1 MAGKPMARFRNGG
14 STKRA
19 AFNTRKNGAELSR
32 VGTIDD
38 LALYDDLFNGALK
51 GLKEDIARGMDAI
64 SLAKKYAALAQARI
78 VTTALTE
85 QDSGKALVASQD
97 IVNRAHGRP
106 IERKELRH
114 ALAES
119 SDSELDAIINSKM
132 AQLGSLDEGSESSV
146 DEQEQEEET

>member
-1 MAGKPMARFRNGG
+1 MAGKPGARFKNGG

-19 AFNTRKNGAELSR
+19 AYNTRKNGVELSR
-32 VGTIDD
+32 AGTIDD

-85 QDSGKALVASQD
+85 QDSGKALAASQD
-97 IVNRAHGRP
+97 IVNRAHGRAT
-106 IERKELRH
+106 ERRELRH

-132 AQLGSLDEGSESSV
+132 AQLGTSDDDNSDEDGEKV
-146 DEQEQEEET
+146 

>member
-1 MAGKPMARFRNGG
+1 MAGKPGARFKNGG

-19 AFNTRKNGAELSR
+19 AYNTRKNGVELSR
-32 VGTIDD
+32 AGTIDD

-85 QDSGKALVASQD
+85 QDSGKALAASQD

-106 IERKELRH
+106 TEKKEIKH

-132 AQLGSLDEGSESSV
+132 AQLGTSDDDNSDEDGEKV
-146 DEQEQEEET
+146 

>member
-85 QDSGKALVASQD
+85 QDSGKALAASQD

-106 IERKELRH
+106 TEKRELRH

-132 AQLGSLDEGSESSV
+132 AQLGSLDEGSESS

>member
-1 MAGKPMARFRNGG
+1 MAGKPGARFKNGG

-19 AFNTRKNGAELSR
+19 AYNTRKNGVELSR

-85 QDSGKALVASQD
+85 QDSGKALAASQD
-97 IVNRAHGRP
+97 ILNRAHGRP
-106 IERKELRH
+106 TEKKEIRH

-132 AQLGSLDEGSESSV
+132 LALDEGSGSSV
-146 DEQEQEEET
+146 DEQEQEEDT